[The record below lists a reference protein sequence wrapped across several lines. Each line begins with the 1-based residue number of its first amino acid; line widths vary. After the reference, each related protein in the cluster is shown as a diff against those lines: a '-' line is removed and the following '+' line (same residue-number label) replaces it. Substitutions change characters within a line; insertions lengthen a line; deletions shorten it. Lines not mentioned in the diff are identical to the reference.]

1 MTIIREKET
10 RMVYSEPLVNG
21 LFLQMLSLLLREYT
35 INNVQEKNKN
45 RDVAWKVQEYL
56 SQNLDKNISLDDI
69 SHHIHASIWRTPH
82 SVSSGFTHRTCKISA
97 DNYTTVHRNNC
108 RDRRLPEHLLF

>member
-1 MTIIREKET
+1 MCKPIFYVGSLSYKRIQVLFMTIIREKET

-69 SHHIHASIWRTPH
+69 SHHIH
-82 SVSSGFTHRTCKISA
+82 VSKPRLFTA
-97 DNYTTVHRNNC
+97 Q
-108 RDRRLPEHLLF
+108 P